1 MKILF
6 YSTLCICFFCLNK
19 ICSAQVTYAPL
30 NGYSYHLVERYDIL
44 DTGANLIFHTATK
57 PIMRLRLAE
66 LADRENDFIAFN
78 KRDAFNM
85 QYLKEDN
92 SEYTEAVKVNEKAL
106 WNFFYRED
114 ASLWNYSGEDF
125 YVKINPVLNMST
137 GLSSDTT
144 EMKYQNTR
152 GIELR
157 GGVDNKVGFY
167 LLATDNQM
175 KPPGYVK
182 SKQQSQ
188 GPYPGAG
195 ISKTFKETGYDFSVS
210 KGYIGINAT
219 KHISVLFG
227 QDKLFIGDGV
237 RSFVW
242 SDNSNS
248 VLFLRLNTNVW
259 KINYQNN
266 FMELIDY
273 NNPRLPNGLFRKKYA
288 TMHHLSVN
296 ITEDVNVGL
305 FETIVFGRQD
315 SAGYTQGFEWQYF
328 NPIIFYRA
336 IEYGLGSPDNIMIGL
351 NYKWNIKGTA
361 SLYGQVVMDEMK
373 FFELV
378 ENTGWWANKYAVQ
391 AGLKYINAFK
401 IANFDLQYE
410 FNTIRP
416 YMYSYYDNNVSSFT
430 NYGQAIAHPIGAN
443 FNEHIISAWY
453 QPLPKIM
460 INNNMII
467 NIFGA
472 DTMGTNWGGNIFKNY
487 TTYEMEYGN
496 TTGQGASTQ
505 LFMNDLMV
513 SWMFWHNAFIDFR
526 YIYRKVE
533 SEWNPYDTKETFFS
547 IGLRLNAVPDKMW
560 F

>member
-6 YSTLCICFFCLNK
+6 YSTLCFYFFCFNK
-19 ICSAQVTYAPL
+19 IGTAQVTYAPL
-30 NGYSYHLVERYDIL
+30 NSYSYHLLERYDIL
-44 DTGANLIFHTATK
+44 DTGSNLIFHTATK

-66 LADRENDFIAFN
+66 LTDHKNAFISFN
-78 KRDAFNM
+78 KRDAFNIK
-85 QYLKEDN
+85 YLKEDN
-92 SEYTEAVKVNEKAL
+92 SEYTDEVEINEKDL

-125 YVKINPVLNMST
+125 YVKINPVLNTSI

-157 GGVDNKVGFY
+157 GGVDKKVGFY

-175 KPPGYVK
+175 KPPAYVK
-182 SKQQSQ
+182 AKQQSQ

-195 ISKTFKETGYDFSVS
+195 ISKTFKETGYDFSVT

-227 QDKLFIGDGV
+227 QDKLFIGDGM

-273 NNPRLPNGLFRKKYA
+273 NNPRLANGLYRKKYA

-296 ITEDVNVGL
+296 ITDDVNVGL

-351 NYKWNIKGTA
+351 NYKWNIKGIA
-361 SLYGQVVMDEMK
+361 SLYGQIVMDEMK

-401 IANFDLQYE
+401 ISNFDLQYE

-430 NYGQAIAHPIGAN
+430 NYGQAIAHPVGAN

-487 TTYEMEYGN
+487 TDYEMEYGN
-496 TTGQGASTQ
+496 TTGQGAHTQ

-526 YIYRKVE
+526 YI
-533 SEWNPYDTKETFFS
+533 
-547 IGLRLNAVPDKMW
+547 
-560 F
+560 